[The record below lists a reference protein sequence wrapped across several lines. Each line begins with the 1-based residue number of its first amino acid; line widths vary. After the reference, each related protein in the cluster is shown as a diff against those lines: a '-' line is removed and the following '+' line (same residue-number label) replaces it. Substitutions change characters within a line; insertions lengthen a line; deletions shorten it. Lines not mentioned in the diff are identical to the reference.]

1 MNATDGPHEK
11 RQAILIAD
19 LGYGD
24 AGKGATVDYLAR
36 LTAAHTV
43 VRYNGGAQAAHNV
56 VAPDGRHHTF
66 AQFGSA
72 TFLPGVRTHLSRFT
86 IDGDALVISP
96 YQQAANRLRELA
108 RGAGRHG
115 SCGLGVGETVGDA
128 LVHPDLVL
136 RARDLPDRALTAR
149 KLAALRDLKAAQVA
163 TLQTCQE
170 QHAASAASRERAL
183 FDDRTLVRDHVDLY
197 RALARAVTLVDGD
210 YLPRV
215 LRAPGTVLFEGAQGV
230 LLDEWHGFHP
240 YTTWS
245 TTTFRWARQLLDE
258 AGYGAPIVR
267 LGVLRAYAT
276 RHGAGPFV
284 TEDPELAARLAEP
297 HNA

>member
-1 MNATDGPHEK
+1 MNTTDSSLHK

-72 TFLPGVRTHLSRFT
+72 TFLPGVRTHLSRFMVLHPLAMVREAEHLGVLGITDALGRTT

-108 RGAGRHG
+108 RGAGGLARRMARFPPLHDLEHHDVSVGTPAARRGRVWRSHCAPRRSACLRHAPWRRSVCDRG
-115 SCGLGVGETVGDA
+115 CGAGR
-128 LVHPDLVL
+128 PP
-136 RARDLPDRALTAR
+136 RR
-149 KLAALRDLKAAQVA
+149 AAQ
-163 TLQTCQE
+163 
-170 QHAASAASRERAL
+170 
-183 FDDRTLVRDHVDLY
+183 RD
-197 RALARAVTLVDGD
+197 
-210 YLPRV
+210 
-215 LRAPGTVLFEGAQGV
+215 Q
-230 LLDEWHGFHP
+230 
-240 YTTWS
+240 
-245 TTTFRWARQLLDE
+245 
-258 AGYGAPIVR
+258 
-267 LGVLRAYAT
+267 
-276 RHGAGPFV
+276 
-284 TEDPELAARLAEP
+284 RLAGALP
-297 HNA
+297 VRTSGSG